1 MLKGELG
8 RQCGGET
15 QGMKK
20 GVRTTKN
27 KYNQFIVRNAAWC
40 VCKRFNIVFENWVMN
55 QER

>member
-20 GVRTTKN
+20 GVRTTR
-27 KYNQFIVRNAAWC
+27 YNQFIVRNAAWC